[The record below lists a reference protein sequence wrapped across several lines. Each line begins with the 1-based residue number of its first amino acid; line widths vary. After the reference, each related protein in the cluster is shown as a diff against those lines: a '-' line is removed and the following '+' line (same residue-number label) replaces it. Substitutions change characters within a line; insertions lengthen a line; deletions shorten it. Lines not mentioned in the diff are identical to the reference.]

1 MNNLLKAAALFAGG
15 FLAGMIFVG
24 DAADKGEVVYDGDD
38 MYVKA
43 EESKKCGWS
52 YAKVVWKNP
61 VK

>member
-1 MNNLLKAAALFAGG
+1 MNNVLKTVGIFAGG

-24 DAADKGEVVYDGDD
+24 KAADDGEVVYDGDD

-61 VK
+61 EK